1 MMIEESSAHS
11 KWPTVIGT
19 LRVVLGILMV
29 FDTLDDLLFQ
39 LFTNEEDWA
48 QWVGGDIARSISVS
62 MPPLVWAILS
72 AVIQTGLGGYLIAG
86 SLRLRR
92 RKASSVE
99 ICRTWAKATVL
110 WVLVSMGLA
119 LWWVARIAGDFPGAT
134 QAEVESAALVGVAL
148 ASLLLLAYPLFLLY
162 WCSKDAI
169 QSETAAWAQ

>member
-19 LRVVLGILMV
+19 LGVVLGILMV

-72 AVIQTGLGGYLIAG
+72 AVIQTGLGG
-86 SLRLRR
+86 
-92 RKASSVE
+92 
-99 ICRTWAKATVL
+99 
-110 WVLVSMGLA
+110 
-119 LWWVARIAGDFPGAT
+119 
-134 QAEVESAALVGVAL
+134 
-148 ASLLLLAYPLFLLY
+148 
-162 WCSKDAI
+162 
-169 QSETAAWAQ
+169 